1 MTTLHASLL
10 LTLGALLL
18 APVDALAQDPPPAT
32 QRRSPNL
39 ITAEE
44 IKERASNA
52 QNAQD
57 IIQQLRPQW
66 LRPRRGVQSA
76 SGELYTRPQ
85 LQVYLD
91 GTRQQGADVLRTVLR
106 DGIAEIRYL
115 NGIDATGR
123 YGLDHEMGAVLVTTA
138 GKS

>member
-1 MTTLHASLL
+1 MTALHASLL
-10 LTLGALLL
+10 LTVGTLLL
-18 APVDALAQDPPPAT
+18 APVDALAQDPPPD
-32 QRRSPNL
+32 RRRSSPNL

-44 IKERASNA
+44 IKERAPTTP
-52 QNAQD
+52 NAQD

-66 LRPRRGVQSA
+66 LRPRRGVQA

-91 GTRQQGADVLRTVLR
+91 GIRQQGADVLRTVLR
-106 DGIAEIRYL
+106 EGIAEIRFL

-123 YGLDHEMGAVLVTTA
+123 FGLDHEMGAVMVTTI
-138 GKS
+138 GKD

>member
-1 MTTLHASLL
+1 MTRSRLATLAALTLL
-10 LTLGALLL
+10 LGTPALL
-18 APVDALAQDPPPAT
+18 PAQDEP
-32 QRRSPNL
+32 QRPRPTPNL

-44 IKERASNA
+44 IKERGPNA

-66 LRPRRGVQSA
+66 LRPGRGVQRA

-91 GTRQQGADVLRTVLR
+91 GIRQQGADVLRTVLR
-106 DGIAEIRYL
+106 DVIAEIRFL
-115 NGIDATGR
+115 NGIDATAR

-138 GKS
+138 GKP